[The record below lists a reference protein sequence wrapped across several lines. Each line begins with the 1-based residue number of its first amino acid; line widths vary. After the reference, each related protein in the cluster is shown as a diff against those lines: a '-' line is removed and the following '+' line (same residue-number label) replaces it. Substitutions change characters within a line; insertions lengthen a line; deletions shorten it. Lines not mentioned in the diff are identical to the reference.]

1 MSDMN
6 LVKLKDLTLDNK
18 GHYGIGAAA
27 VERSEDLPTY
37 LRITDINEDGTLDYE
52 GLKSVDSSDTDKYYL
67 QENDIVFART
77 GNSTGKNY
85 LYDGRD
91 GKLVYAGFLIKFSLN
106 PEIVNPLYVKYYCM
120 TKEYWGW
127 VEGISTGSTRKNIN
141 AKMFGEL
148 EIPLPIKKVQDKVV
162 KILNSLD
169 EKVRNNNKII
179 KNIEEQ
185 AQAIFKSW
193 FVDFEPFQDEEF
205 VDSDLGK
212 IPEGW
217 EIISLDDMATYKNG
231 LAMQKYRPE
240 NEEESLPVL
249 KIKELRANRTNL
261 SSDRCSKEIPKE
273 VLIDDGDI
281 IFSWSGSL
289 LVEIWTGGQAG
300 LNQHLFKVT
309 SDKYH
314 KWFYYYWTKFFLN
327 QFIAIAR
334 DRATTMGHIKR
345 SHLKDAQIL
354 IPNEEYLRNMIGVM
368 DPIVEKLINLGIQN
382 GKLAEIRDTLLPKL
396 MSGEIHLGD
405 VELEKVVETKI

>member
-91 GKLVYAGFLIKFSLN
+91 GELVYAGFLIKFSLN

-162 KILNSLD
+162 KILN
-169 EKVRNNNKII
+169 
-179 KNIEEQ
+179 
-185 AQAIFKSW
+185 
-193 FVDFEPFQDEEF
+193 
-205 VDSDLGK
+205 
-212 IPEGW
+212 
-217 EIISLDDMATYKNG
+217 
-231 LAMQKYRPE
+231 
-240 NEEESLPVL
+240 
-249 KIKELRANRTNL
+249 
-261 SSDRCSKEIPKE
+261 
-273 VLIDDGDI
+273 
-281 IFSWSGSL
+281 
-289 LVEIWTGGQAG
+289 
-300 LNQHLFKVT
+300 
-309 SDKYH
+309 
-314 KWFYYYWTKFFLN
+314 
-327 QFIAIAR
+327 
-334 DRATTMGHIKR
+334 
-345 SHLKDAQIL
+345 
-354 IPNEEYLRNMIGVM
+354 
-368 DPIVEKLINLGIQN
+368 
-382 GKLAEIRDTLLPKL
+382 
-396 MSGEIHLGD
+396 
-405 VELEKVVETKI
+405 